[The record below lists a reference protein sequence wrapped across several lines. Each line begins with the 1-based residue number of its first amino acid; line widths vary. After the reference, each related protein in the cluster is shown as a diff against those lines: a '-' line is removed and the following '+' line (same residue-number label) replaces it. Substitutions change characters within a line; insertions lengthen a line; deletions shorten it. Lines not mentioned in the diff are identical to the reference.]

1 MNINAETYGRAVVLN
16 VAGDL
21 TSDGLSALQE
31 TIMHHLERKEV
42 VDVVLNMAE
51 APFMDSA
58 VLEYLLDLQDS
69 LCGTFGSIRFVNC
82 DDNVRKILE
91 VTRLDSAF
99 GLFDSVDEAIKVT
112 QV

>member
-1 MNINAETYGRAVVLN
+1 MNITAENYGRAVVLN
-16 VAGDL
+16 VVGDL
-21 TSDGLSALQE
+21 NDDGLSGLQD
-31 TIMHHLERKEV
+31 TIMHHLQRKEV

-82 DDNVRKILE
+82 DENIRKILE
-91 VTRLDSAF
+91 VTRLEHEF
-99 GLFDSVDEAIKVT
+99 GVFEDVDEAVRAT
-112 QV
+112 QS

>member
-1 MNINAETYGRAVVLN
+1 MNINAENYGRAVVLN
-16 VAGDL
+16 IVGDL
-21 TSDGLSALQE
+21 NEDGLSALQE
-31 TIMHHLERKEV
+31 TIMHHLQRKEV

-82 DDNVRKILE
+82 DENIRKILE
-91 VTRLDSAF
+91 VTRLTNEF
-99 GLFDSVDEAIKVT
+99 GVFEDIDEAVKAT